1 MKFGKGP
8 FYRLPLVA
16 TVAAILGCG
25 TLPVEAAWERAHA
38 DGGNTGFAD
47 VVTIPAGRGSVSV
60 PNLGSIAPGA
70 GPVIA
75 KDGMVYIGNEQG
87 RLFAIHPDGKP
98 AWSRD
103 LPSGQAILASPAIGS
118 DGSIYVIGVMT
129 FRDHRVTPVVTRH
142 ESTLHK
148 FLVGGGWSWQKPF
161 PSRFVGGITSAPPNI
176 MRSGNAEVIVAPVA
190 YPSGRGDGV
199 FDLDLVAFS
208 TDGAVLASTVV
219 LRFTWDVTGG
229 GGIMDIVGDILTW
242 LPGKL
247 AAGGHGFAGPGGSP
261 SPEALLPANVS
272 LPLPGVATIDGTPWA
287 IVSDGVHS
295 IVGYHFLP
303 GTGFVERF
311 RRQEKGAMM
320 RSAPV
325 VLPDGHTATSAIYAR
340 GKLGAVL
347 FAGPN
352 AGKLANVTGLK
363 PVDAAP
369 TRTVDRLVVVVQ
381 RDLALAVL
389 REGKLVSSVGLPG
402 QSVASAAASRTHV
415 FVSTVNA
422 FVTFDA
428 AAQVAL
434 ATFHWVGGGL
444 WPPAIGPQGHV
455 YAMASNVLFV
465 FPPPPPR
472 PVEPI
477 PPPR

>member
-1 MKFGKGP
+1 M
-8 FYRLPLVA
+8 
-16 TVAAILGCG
+16 
-25 TLPVEAAWERAHA
+25 
-38 DGGNTGFAD
+38 
-47 VVTIPAGRGSVSV
+47 SV
-60 PNLGSIAPGA
+60 PNLGTIAPGA

-98 AWSRD
+98 AWSRE
-103 LPSGQAILASPAIGS
+103 LPSGQAILASPAIGA

-148 FLVGGGWSWQKPF
+148 FTVGGGWSWQKPF
-161 PSRFVGGITSAPPNI
+161 PARFVGGITSAPPNI
-176 MRSGNAEVIVAPVA
+176 MRSADLEAIVAPIA
-190 YPSGRGDGV
+190 YPSGRDDGV

-229 GGIMDIVGDILTW
+229 GGILGAIGSVLTW

-247 AAGGHGFAGPGGSP
+247 VNGQGFSGRVAPP
-261 SPEALLPANVS
+261 PEALLPANVS
-272 LPLPGVATIDGTPWA
+272 LPLPGVATIDGTPWV
-287 IVSDGVHS
+287 IVADGVHS

-303 GTGFVERF
+303 GAGFVERF
-311 RRQEKGAMM
+311 RNQEKGALL

-325 VLPDGHTATSAIYAR
+325 VLPDGHTATSAIHQTGRA
-340 GKLGAVL
+340 GAII

-352 AGKLANVTGLK
+352 ASKLPVVPGLT
-363 PVDAAP
+363 PVEAAP

-381 RDLALAVL
+381 RDLAFAVL
-389 REGKLVSSVGLPG
+389 REGKLVSWVWLPG
-402 QSVASAAASRTHV
+402 QSVVSAAASRTHV

-434 ATFHWVGGGL
+434 STFHWVGGGL

-472 PVEPI
+472 PVMPI
-477 PPPR
+477 PRPRRAPRTPSRRRPSRHPRPL